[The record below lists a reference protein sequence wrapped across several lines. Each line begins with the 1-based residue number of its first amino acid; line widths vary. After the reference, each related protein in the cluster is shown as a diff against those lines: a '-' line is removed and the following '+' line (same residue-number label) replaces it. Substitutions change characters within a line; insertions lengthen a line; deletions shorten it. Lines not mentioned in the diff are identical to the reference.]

1 MVITTDIPCKGEA
14 WYQIDQRLKETFF
27 KSLWEAFK
35 LSMAI
40 GILYD
45 RATKDTS
52 DYDDKITISR
62 NTFIQH
68 AEELSYF
75 FKAAIITSKLV
86 DFSEKDRLYLAFS
99 EDVTDEELEG
109 NERETLIQ
117 GVTKDALAFDKAAF
131 LKGFAN
137 YGAEKLAACISNND
151 NETMEN
157 LMDFLN
163 DSYNGVTEE
172 LLQMKELSEEFDDE
186 LDDEII
192 EQE

>member
-1 MVITTDIPCKGEA
+1 MVITTDISCKGEA
-14 WYQIDQRLKETFF
+14 WYQIDQRLKDTFF

-45 RATKDTS
+45 KSTKDA
-52 DYDDKITISR
+52 DDDDDKTISR
-62 NTFIQH
+62 NTFMQH
-68 AEELSYF
+68 AEEISYF
-75 FKAAIITSKLV
+75 FKAAIITSKLI

-99 EDVTDEELEG
+99 EDVTDEELESD
-109 NERETLIQ
+109 ERESLMQ
-117 GVTKDALAFDKAAF
+117 GVSEKALSFDKTAF

-151 NETMEN
+151 DETMEKI
-157 LMDFLN
+157 MEFLN

-172 LLQMKELSEEFDDE
+172 LLQMKELNEEFDEE
-186 LDDEII
+186 LDDEVI
-192 EQE
+192 E